1 MPRKDIYHDTVV
13 KALKKGGWII
23 ESEQA
28 LLIIEN
34 RQLWVDLRVSN
45 AEIQRTI
52 LVEVKSF
59 ISASQVEDLANAV
72 GKYVMYRAIIED
84 NELDEEL
91 YLAIPQSAY
100 DGIFSEHLGQLLLR
114 KLSIKLVVFDVN
126 SERLIQW
133 LS

>member
-13 KALKKGGWII
+13 KALKKEGWII

-45 AEIQRTI
+45 AEMQRTI
-52 LVEVKSF
+52 LVEVKNF

-100 DGIFSEHLGQLLLR
+100 DGIFMN
-114 KLSIKLVVFDVN
+114 V
-126 SERLIQW
+126 
-133 LS
+133 